1 MVPICWPF
9 IPSSGHCSHGA
20 LGPAGAAHLALL
32 HGGSL
37 LAPNPAPF
45 LQHLTVGQKTVACTW
60 EIPWKPF
67 PLLALMAFMP
77 FMPLQGLHG
86 LHWVLLR
93 GVLAGLVGGP
103 DWHFIAWIFF
113 MGLALKLGHGNN
125 GRTDKPSV
133 LAQSL
138 VN

>member
-45 LQHLTVGQKTVACTW
+45 LQHLTVGQKLWPALRRFHGTL
-60 EIPWKPF
+60 
-67 PLLALMAFMP
+67 PLAGLDGLHALHA
-77 FMPLQGLHG
+77 LQGLHG

-93 GVLAGLVGGP
+93 GVLAGLVGARIGIHSL
-103 DWHFIAWIFF
+103 DLLHGA
-113 MGLALKLGHGNN
+113 GLEAGHGNN

-133 LAQSL
+133 LAQSF